1 MLSTNRI
8 PKRLRQ
14 EVLFLLLVHS
24 LPQQCGGSCGH
35 KRKYYILENGSEE
48 KHGIVSEIVPS
59 ASTSQLLPAVG
70 WKLSENQISVFMWET
85 LVFGESIKGKRF
97 MCSKVKAE

>member
-70 WKLSENQISVFMWET
+70 WKLSEKSDFSLHVGNLGIWRIHQRQKIYV
-85 LVFGESIKGKRF
+85 L
-97 MCSKVKAE
+97 